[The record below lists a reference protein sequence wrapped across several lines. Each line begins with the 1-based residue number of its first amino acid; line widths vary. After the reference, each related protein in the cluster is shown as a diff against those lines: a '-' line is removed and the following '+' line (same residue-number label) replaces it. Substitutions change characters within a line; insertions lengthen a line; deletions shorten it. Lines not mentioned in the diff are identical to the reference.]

1 MASRYF
7 PTFNKAGAAFRAAP
21 GALKGYPQLIGEAAK
36 EAAAYTYN
44 VGPALAS
51 GAGAVGAGLKS
62 AAGWAA
68 GIGISQDAFETG
80 KDPGFL
86 LFLFTLPIYFAEV
99 LGSFINFQIVA
110 LLAVYFKGIIHSIFF
125 LPAVV
130 WFIQRGKGLIFT
142 IMFVVW
148 YLIFGSTRN
157 PYTLSTLFAIY
168 FGMML
173 LFKFSAKGRGTDIGL
188 AALVTEDFFNA
199 LLPVGVFF
207 LDVGLVDLL
216 VKEFNFQF
224 ITGLKNLIW
233 FLPFWSLYGLWKT
246 QKRTT
251 IINILQ
257 GLSMVYII
265 IVLSVGMIPN
275 LPKLAQDEGVI
286 PSLEQFEKAKGEIE
300 ARIPKGENPV
310 ITNLVCTWSNPQQ
323 IESCVKQRQAESKCK
338 HLKSADLP
346 DEKNQEYL
354 DCLAVAKGEKKELDV
369 VGGIDPTI
377 REFTTIDFTM
387 AGAEAQISGASQA
400 VPFTLSAAA
409 PRKPM
414 DIAIGCRFKIR
425 EGGSEREISGTT
437 RTEKLTVQGS
447 RRVSITCRPAEPL
460 PDGKYSLIIEAQL
473 ENLETVSSLRR
484 AFMGESYGQ
493 QTRDSLLKDFFPGG
507 MPGSLGPNEFARLDF
522 AAGNPPD
529 EPLIEA
535 ADDIHLRALISNLG
549 GGMITSV
556 SSVEIR
562 WQPPVMLTALDGE
575 CGYEQQLNKLVKENI
590 AISDGKKEK
599 IPLSLCIIEMDDAL
613 RQQETFELIDFIGT
627 LRYGYKLEKS
637 FPITVRDAPASASP
651 DTGLT

>member
-7 PTFNKAGAAFRAAP
+7 PTFEKAGGAAVKAVTNAP
-21 GALKGYPQLIGEAAK
+21 RVIGEAAK
-36 EAAAYTYN
+36 AAYK
-44 VGPALAS
+44 VSPALAS
-51 GAGAVGAGLKS
+51 GAGAVGAGLKG
-62 AAGWAA
+62 AAGWAGA
-68 GIGISQDAFETG
+68 VGFSNDAFETG

-86 LFLFTLPIYFAEV
+86 LFIFALPIYFAEV
-99 LGSFINFQIVA
+99 IGSFISFQIVA
-110 LLAVYFKGIIHSIFF
+110 LLAVYFKVIHSIFF

-148 YLIFGSTRN
+148 YLVFGGTRN

-168 FGMML
+168 VGMML

-199 LLPVGVFF
+199 LLPVGIFF

-224 ITGLKNLIW
+224 IVVIKNLIW

-246 QKRTT
+246 QRRTA

-257 GLSMVYII
+257 GVSMVYLI
-265 IVLSVGMIPN
+265 IVLSVGLVPN
-275 LPKLAQDEGVI
+275 LPRLAHDEGI
-286 PSLEQFEKAKGEIE
+286 LPSLDQFEKAKQELE
-300 ARIPKGENPV
+300 ASIPRGENPF
-310 ITNLVCTWSNPQQ
+310 ITNLVCTWNNVGNPQQ

-338 HLKSADLP
+338 HLRNADLP

-387 AGAEAQISGASQA
+387 ADDGTQISGASQA
-400 VPFTLSAAA
+400 VPFTISAAA

-414 DIAIGCRFKIR
+414 DITLGCRFKIR
-425 EGGSEREISGTT
+425 EGEGEREISGTT

-447 RRVSITCRPAEPL
+447 RRVSITCRPTSPL
-460 PDGKYSLIIEAQL
+460 PNGRHTLIVEAQL
-473 ENLETVSSLRR
+473 ENLETVSNLRR
-484 AFMGESYGQ
+484 VFMGESYGQ
-493 QTRDSLLKDFFPGG
+493 QTRDNILKDFFPQG

-522 AAGNPPD
+522 AAGNPSD

-535 ADDIHLRALISNLG
+535 ADDIHLRAVIRNLG
-549 GGMITSV
+549 KGTLTAV
-556 SSVEIR
+556 KAVEIR
-562 WQPPVMLTALDGE
+562 WLPPLRLTALPGE
-575 CGYEQQLNKLVKENI
+575 CGYVQQDNRLTKEGI
-590 AISDGKKEK
+590 TPPESKKVVT
-599 IPLSLCIIEMDDAL
+599 PLPLCILEMDDAL
-613 RQQETFELIDFIGT
+613 RQQETFKLVDFTGT
-627 LRYGYKLEKS
+627 LNYDYLLEKS
-637 FPITVRDAPASASP
+637 FPIDVQAAPGSMP
-651 DTGLT
+651 DGGDLT